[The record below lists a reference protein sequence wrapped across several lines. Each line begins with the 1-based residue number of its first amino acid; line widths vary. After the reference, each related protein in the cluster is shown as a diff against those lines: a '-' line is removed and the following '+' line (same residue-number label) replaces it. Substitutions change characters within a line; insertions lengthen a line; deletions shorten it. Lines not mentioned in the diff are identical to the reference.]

1 MLTKIH
7 HVGVVVRSADEALR
21 FYRDTL
27 GLPVAKDAVLEDQ
40 GVRGVLLPAGE
51 TEIELLEP
59 TRPETGIARFLE
71 KGEGLHHVCFE
82 SDDVGAELD
91 AARAKGLRLID
102 EKPRQGLAG
111 MIGFLHPAASGGVL
125 VEFATPP
132 AGGHAPVGTGAV
144 RGFDHLVVA
153 VDDLDAGVQRWS
165 ANFDLQETARGEV
178 AGLGIRNAVLPV
190 GKSKAFL
197 EIVAPLGPET
207 PVGKFVAE
215 RGSAMYLI
223 SLEVADLDGT
233 MAGLRGRGLRVGDPV
248 GGGSNRLA
256 FISPRNTH
264 GVSIQL
270 LERGAPASET
280 RGAQ

>member
-1 MLTKIH
+1 MLKKIH
-7 HVGVVVRSADEALR
+7 HVGLVVRSADEALH

-27 GLPVAKDAVLEDQ
+27 GLPVAKDAVIEDQ

-51 TEIELLEP
+51 TEIELLQP
-59 TRPETGIARFLE
+59 TRSDSGVARFLE

-82 SDDVGAELD
+82 SDDVGAELQ
-91 AARAKGLRLID
+91 AAKAKGLRLID
-102 EKPRQGLAG
+102 EQPRQGLAG
-111 MIGFLHPAASGGVL
+111 MIGFLHPAATGGVL

-132 AGGHAPVGTGAV
+132 QDGHQPEANGAV

-165 ANFDLQETARGEV
+165 GNFDLRETARGEI
-178 AGLGIRNAVLPV
+178 AGLGIRNAILPV
-190 GKSKAFL
+190 GGSTAFL
-197 EIVAPLGPET
+197 ELVAPLGPET

-215 RGSAMYLI
+215 RGGGMYLI
-223 SLEVADLDGT
+223 SLEVADLDGAI
-233 MAGLRGRGLRVGDPV
+233 AGLRGRGLRVGDPG
-248 GGGSNRLA
+248 GGGSGNRLA

-270 LERGAPASET
+270 LERGAPAGET
-280 RGAQ
+280 R